1 MPGFLYVRSRVAR
14 APALSERSNLATLA
28 RRLTPDNIAPRSPA
42 ISERDDGFLA
52 VFNGGPTVRR
62 DRTSVCLGSIFDHA
76 DSWWKVGSAA
86 PDGSFG
92 LLRSDERATEL
103 VSDTAGTHTL
113 WYAQT
118 DDEFLASTSQRA
130 IVMWL
135 KSYARNPDV
144 LAWQLSSGT
153 LGPGLSWDSRIRALP
168 PASRLLFDRGTWA
181 AQLHS
186 DPVEYRPT
194 AESARH
200 QRRSLLEAIADT
212 FRSLELDTDHA
223 ALALSGGYDSRM
235 ILLMLKGR
243 PRLHTVTWGQ
253 RNALADRRN
262 DACIA
267 QRLASRLNTDHAYL
281 EIEMPSADVESVL
294 DRFVRLG
301 EGRTENVG
309 AYMDGFS
316 VWKRIYERGWSGLLR
331 GDEAFGCRYAR
342 MPSDVYR
349 NTRCNVLDD
358 FEPYS
363 VGPLAEWVPPQKR
376 PQYLERRPGET
387 LPTWRD
393 RLNAQY
399 ELPYVIAPLNDLKYG
414 YVDVVHPLVSR
425 RIVEQVR
432 RLPDELR
439 TGKRAF
445 KEVVEE
451 ISLDVPFAKRGAV
464 YSPDVVLRQPPVLR
478 AVSDELRR
486 QGDGSD
492 VVATLARYALERL
505 SRSTLQRRAL
515 PVWLRRAV
523 EKARRRS
530 PTLNVPRLSSPR
542 VAFRTYIICKMQ
554 ALLADDARALR

>member
-14 APALSERSNLATLA
+14 APALSERSHLATLA
-28 RRLTPDNIAPRSPA
+28 RRLTPDNIAPRLPA
-42 ISERDDGFLA
+42 ISERDDGFLT
-52 VFNGGPTVRR
+52 VFNGGPMVRR
-62 DRTSVCLGSIFDHA
+62 ERTSVCLGSIFGCA
-76 DSWWKVGSAA
+76 ESWWKVGSAP

-92 LLRSDERATEL
+92 LLRSDDRATEL

-118 DDEFLASTSQRA
+118 DDEFVASTSQRA

-135 KSYARNPDV
+135 KSYACNREV

-168 PASRLLFDRGTWA
+168 PASRLVFDRGAWA
-181 AQLHS
+181 AQLRS
-186 DPVEYRPT
+186 EPVEYRPS

-200 QRRSLLEAIADT
+200 HREALLEAITDT
-212 FRSLELDTDHA
+212 FRRLELDTDHA

-243 PRLHTVTWGQ
+243 SRLHTVTWGQ
-253 RNALADRRN
+253 RGALADRRN

-267 QRLASRLNTDHAYL
+267 QRLASKLNTDHAYL
-281 EIEMPSADVESVL
+281 EIEMPAAGVDGVL

-301 EGRTENVG
+301 EGRTENIG
-309 AYMDGFS
+309 GYTDGFS
-316 VWKRIYERGWSGLLR
+316 VWKRIYERGWRGLVR

-342 MPSDVYR
+342 TPSDVYR
-349 NTRCNVLDD
+349 NTRCNVLGD
-358 FEPYS
+358 FDPDS
-363 VGPLAEWVPPQKR
+363 VGPLAEWVPLQKR
-376 PQYLERRPGET
+376 PPYLERRPAET
-387 LPTWRD
+387 LPAWRD

-399 ELPYVIAPLNDLKYG
+399 ELPYAIAPLNDLKYG
-414 YVDVVHPLVSR
+414 YVDVVNPLVSR

-445 KEVVEE
+445 KEVVEQS
-451 ISLDVPFAKRGAV
+451 SLDVPFATRGAV
-464 YSPDVVLRQPPVLR
+464 YSPDVVLRHPQVLR
-478 AVSDELRR
+478 AVSEELRR
-486 QGDGSD
+486 HGDGSD
-492 VVATLARYALERL
+492 VVAALARHALERL
-505 SRSTLQRRAL
+505 PRSRQQGRAL
-515 PVWLRRAV
+515 PVWLRQAV

-530 PTLNVPRLSSPR
+530 RALNVPRLNSLR
-542 VAFRTYIICKMQ
+542 VAFRVYIICKMQ